1 MSTPTRDES
10 HRASGSERG
19 SSVNL
24 STILRR
30 VHRAGPASR
39 AELTRETGLNRST
52 ISGLVG
58 ELVDRGLVVEAEPRS
73 TKQVGRPSP
82 VVQASPEVVAIAIVP
97 EIDAVT
103 MALVTFDRHVL
114 RRVRHETE
122 TIPTV
127 VEAVEIATRLLEEL
141 RGDLSAEH
149 RIAGIG
155 VAVPGLVRAADGCVR
170 WAPHLGWRDEP
181 LGALL
186 EEATGV
192 PVLAAN
198 DANLGGRAENLFG
211 AAVDATHVLYM
222 NGGPSGIGG
231 GIIVNGELV
240 SGAEGYA
247 GEFGHNRVA
256 APPDSDATEGELE
269 ASVSQQRLLSVLGL
283 RSASLDELEAALV
296 ADERAEVRAEVHRQ
310 LGILSVGVR
319 NMINILN
326 PEKVVLGGFLGVLFD
341 LESDYFLDLLASHTL
356 QPPWESVT
364 VVRAELGSDLL
375 LIGAAELVFDGVVA
389 RAEV

>member
-1 MSTPTRDES
+1 MSTPTRDEN
-10 HRASGSERG
+10 HRASGTERG
-19 SSVNL
+19 SSANL

-52 ISGLVG
+52 ISGLVA
-58 ELVDRGLVVEAEPRS
+58 ELAGRGLVVEVEPRS

-82 VVQASPEVVAIAIVP
+82 VVQASSHVVAIAIVP

-103 MALVTFDRHVL
+103 MALVTFDRQVL
-114 RRVRHETE
+114 RRVRFETE
-122 TIPTV
+122 SIPTA
-127 VEAVEIATRLLEEL
+127 VEAVDIARTLLDDL
-141 RGDLSAEH
+141 RGDLTPEH

-170 WAPHLGWRDEP
+170 WAPHLDWRDEP
-181 LGALL
+181 LGSLL
-186 EEATGV
+186 EEATGF

-198 DANLGGRAENLFG
+198 DANLGARAENLFG
-211 AAVDATHVLYM
+211 AAIDATHMLYM

-240 SGAEGYA
+240 SGAAGYA

-256 APPDSDATEGELE
+256 APPDSEATEGELE
-269 ASVSQQRLLSVLGL
+269 ESVSQQRLLGVLGL

-296 ADERAEVRAEVHRQ
+296 ADERPEVRAEVHRQ

-375 LIGAAELVFDGVVA
+375 LIGAAELVFDGIVA
-389 RAEV
+389 RAEL

>member
-58 ELVDRGLVVEAEPRS
+58 ELVERGLVVEAEPRS
-73 TKQVGRPSP
+73 TRQVGRPSP
-82 VVQASPEVVAIAIVP
+82 VVQASSGVVAIAIVP

-103 MALVTFDRHVL
+103 MALVTFDRQVL

-127 VEAVEIATRLLEEL
+127 VEAVDIATRLLGEL
-141 RGDLSAEH
+141 RAGLAPAD

-181 LGALL
+181 LGSLL
-186 EEATGV
+186 EEATGI

-283 RSASLDELEAALV
+283 RSASLDELEAG

-389 RAEV
+389 RAEL

>member
-1 MSTPTRDES
+1 MSTPSRDET
-10 HRASGSERG
+10 HRPSGPERG
-19 SSVNL
+19 ASANL

-52 ISGLVG
+52 ISGLVS
-58 ELVDRGLVVEAEPRS
+58 ELVERGLVLEVEPRS

-82 VVQASPEVVAIAIVP
+82 VVQASSTVVAIAIVP

-103 MALVTFDRHVL
+103 MALVTFDRQVL
-114 RRVRHETE
+114 RRVRFETE

-127 VEAVEIATRLLEEL
+127 VEAVEIADRLLGEL
-141 RGDLSAEH
+141 REDLTPEH

-181 LGALL
+181 LGELL
-186 EEATGV
+186 EEATGF

-198 DANLGGRAENLFG
+198 DANLGARAENLFG
-211 AAVDATHVLYM
+211 AAIDATHMLYM

-240 SGAEGYA
+240 NGAEGYA

-269 ASVSQQRLLSVLGL
+269 QSVSQQRLLSVLGM

-326 PEKVVLGGFLGVLFD
+326 PEKVVLGGFLGALFD

-375 LIGAAELVFDGVVA
+375 LIGAAELVFDGIVA
-389 RAEV
+389 RADL

>member
-1 MSTPTRDES
+1 MSTSPSGES
-10 HRASGSERG
+10 PRAAGPERG
-19 SSVNL
+19 SSANL
-24 STILRR
+24 STLLRR
-30 VHRAGPASR
+30 VHRSGPASR

-58 ELVDRGLVVEAEPRS
+58 ELVERGLVVEVEPRS

-82 VVQASPEVVAIAIVP
+82 VVQASADVLSIAIVP

-103 MALVTFDRHVL
+103 IALVSFDRQVL
-114 RRVRHETE
+114 RRARLETE
-122 TIPTV
+122 TVPTV
-127 VEAVEIATRLLEEL
+127 EEFVEITCAALDGLLA
-141 RGDLSAEH
+141 DVSAGA

-155 VAVPGLVRAADGCVR
+155 VAVPGLVRAVDGFVR

-181 LGALL
+181 LGARLG
-186 EEATGV
+186 EETGY

-198 DANLGGRAENLFG
+198 DANLGARAENLFG
-211 AAVDATHVLYM
+211 AAVDATHMLYM

-240 SGAEGYA
+240 NGAEGYA

-256 APPDSDATEGELE
+256 APTDSEATDGELE
-269 ASVSQQRLLSVLGL
+269 ASVSQQRLLQVLGL

-296 ADERAEVRAEVHRQ
+296 ADGRPEVREEIHRQ
-310 LGILSVGVR
+310 LGVLSVGVR

-326 PEKVVLGGFLGVLFD
+326 PEKVVLGGFLGALFD
-341 LESDYFLDLLASHTL
+341 RESDYFLDLLAAHTL
-356 QPPWESVT
+356 RPPWESVT

>member
-1 MSTPTRDES
+1 MSISPRDD
-10 HRASGSERG
+10 ASRGAPPERG
-19 SSVNL
+19 PSSNL

-30 VHRAGPASR
+30 VHRSGPASR

-58 ELVDRGLVVEAEPRS
+58 ELVERGLAVEVEPRS

-82 VVQASPEVVAIAIVP
+82 VVQASPHVLAVALVP
-97 EIDAVT
+97 EIDALT
-103 MALVTFDRHVL
+103 IGLVSFDREVI
-114 RRVRHETE
+114 RRVRFETE
-122 TIPTV
+122 SIPTV
-127 VEAVEIATRLLEEL
+127 REAVVIARALFEGMRDGLEPEY
-141 RGDLSAEH
+141 

-155 VAVPGLVRAADGCVR
+155 VAVPGLVRAVDGFVR
-170 WAPHLGWRDEP
+170 WAPHLDWRDEP

-186 EEATGV
+186 EEATGY
-192 PVLAAN
+192 PVFAAN
-198 DANLGGRAENLFG
+198 DANLGARAENLFG
-211 AAVDATHVLYM
+211 AAADASNILYM

-240 SGAEGYA
+240 GGAEGYA

-256 APPDSDATEGELE
+256 APTDSEATDGELE
-269 ASVSQQRLLSVLGL
+269 ASVSQNRLLSVLGL
-283 RSASLDELEAALV
+283 RSASLDELEAALL
-296 ADERAEVRAEVHRQ
+296 ADERPEVRAEVHRQ
-310 LGILSVGVR
+310 LGVLSVGVR

-341 LESDYFLDLLASHTL
+341 FETEYFLDLLEANTL
-356 QPPWESVT
+356 APSWESVT

-375 LIGAAELVFDGVVA
+375 LVGAAELVFDGVMA
-389 RAEV
+389 RADL

>member
-1 MSTPTRDES
+1 MSTPSRDET
-10 HRASGSERG
+10 HRPGGPERAASA
-19 SSVNL
+19 NL

-52 ISGLVG
+52 ISGLVS
-58 ELVDRGLVVEAEPRS
+58 ELVERGLVLEVEPRS

-82 VVQASPEVVAIAIVP
+82 VVQASSTVVAIAIVP

-103 MALVTFDRHVL
+103 MALVTFDRQVL
-114 RRVRHETE
+114 RRVRFETE

-127 VEAVEIATRLLEEL
+127 VEAVEIASRLLGEL
-141 RGDLSAEH
+141 REDLTPEH

-181 LGALL
+181 LGGLL
-186 EEATGV
+186 EEATGF

-198 DANLGGRAENLFG
+198 DANLGARAENLFG
-211 AAVDATHVLYM
+211 AAIDATHMLYM

-240 SGAEGYA
+240 NGAEGYA

-269 ASVSQQRLLSVLGL
+269 QSVNQQRLLSVLGL

-326 PEKVVLGGFLGVLFD
+326 PEKVVLGGFLGALFD

-389 RAEV
+389 RADL

>member
-1 MSTPTRDES
+1 MSTPTRDEN

-58 ELVDRGLVVEAEPRS
+58 ELVERGLVVEAEPRS
-73 TKQVGRPSP
+73 TRQVGRPSP
-82 VVQASPEVVAIAIVP
+82 VVQASSGVVAIAIVP

-103 MALVTFDRHVL
+103 MALVTFDRQVL

-127 VEAVEIATRLLEEL
+127 VEAVDIATRLLGEL
-141 RGDLSAEH
+141 RADLAPAD

-181 LGALL
+181 LGSLL
-186 EEATGV
+186 EEATGI

-389 RAEV
+389 RAEL

>member
-58 ELVDRGLVVEAEPRS
+58 ELVERGLVVEAEPRS
-73 TKQVGRPSP
+73 TRQVGRPSP
-82 VVQASPEVVAIAIVP
+82 VVQASSGVVAIAIVP

-103 MALVTFDRHVL
+103 MALVTFDRQVL

-127 VEAVEIATRLLEEL
+127 VEAVDIATRLLGEL
-141 RGDLSAEH
+141 RAGLAPAD

-181 LGALL
+181 LGSLL
-186 EEATGV
+186 EEATGI

-389 RAEV
+389 RAEL

>member
-1 MSTPTRDES
+1 MSTSPRDENQ
-10 HRASGSERG
+10 RATGPERG

-30 VHRAGPASR
+30 VHRSGPASR

-52 ISGLVG
+52 ISGLVA
-58 ELVDRGLVVEAEPRS
+58 ELVDRGLVVEVEPRS

-82 VVQASPEVVAIAIVP
+82 VVQASPDVVAIAIVP
-97 EIDAVT
+97 EIDAIT
-103 MALVTFDRHVL
+103 MALVTFDRQVL
-114 RRVRHETE
+114 ARRRFETE

-127 VEAVEIATRLLEEL
+127 ARAVEVSRSLLEEL
-141 RGDLSAEH
+141 RHELTPGH

-170 WAPHLGWRDEP
+170 WAPHLDWHDEP
-181 LGALL
+181 LGSLL
-186 EEATGV
+186 EEATGF

-198 DANLGGRAENLFG
+198 DANLGARAENLFG
-211 AAVDATHVLYM
+211 AAVDATHMLYM

-240 SGAEGYA
+240 NGAEGYA

-256 APPDSDATEGELE
+256 APPDASATEGELE
-269 ASVSQQRLLSVLGL
+269 ESVNQQRLLGVLGL

-296 ADERAEVRAEVHRQ
+296 ADERPEVRAEVHRQ

-341 LESDYFLDLLASHTL
+341 FESDYFLDLLASNTL
-356 QPPWESVT
+356 QPPWQSVT

-375 LIGAAELVFDGVVA
+375 LIGAAELVFDGIVA
-389 RAEV
+389 RAEL

>member
-58 ELVDRGLVVEAEPRS
+58 ELVERGLVVEAEPRS
-73 TKQVGRPSP
+73 TRQVGRPSP
-82 VVQASPEVVAIAIVP
+82 VVQASSGVVAIAIVP

-103 MALVTFDRHVL
+103 MALVTFDRQVL

-127 VEAVEIATRLLEEL
+127 VEAVDIATRLLGEL
-141 RGDLSAEH
+141 RAGLAPAD

-181 LGALL
+181 LGSLL
-186 EEATGV
+186 EEATGI

-296 ADERAEVRAEVHRQ
+296 GDERAEVRAEVHRQ

-389 RAEV
+389 RAEL